1 MGRTGPIL
9 WHKISPRGLAGPINR
24 TNLRGAR
31 GKKSVAPWCRARTG
45 RRRRWNYGRRRRRRR
60 AGGRRGC
67 RRGGEHRRHR
77 RRCRCDGHERRRS
90 RLLRQRR
97 HRRHDG
103 ARTRRRLRARRL
115 HGRDR
120 LAGGGLGGRHGAAMV
135 EVERPCGGVH
145 RGGEN
150 TCSNGGK
157 HTDASLQIDDAM
169 PFDR

>member
-1 MGRTGPIL
+1 MGQFWAQDKPTGP
-9 WHKISPRGLAGPINR
+9 SGPSQPNELTR
-24 TNLRGAR
+24 CT

-45 RRRRWNYGRRRRRRR
+45 RRRRWNCGRRR

-67 RRGGEHRRHR
+67 RRGGEHRCHR

-120 LAGGGLGGRHGAAMV
+120 LAGGGLGGGGRHGAETV
-135 EVERPCGGVH
+135 KVERPWGGVH